1 MALGGITKSSK
12 KKSPTTADLKKE
24 NAALKKEVDSLKADL
39 EKAVA
44 AAAIVEVVEVPVE
57 VKSDADKELEKVKT
71 AVKSMARHH
80 PVIRK
85 NIVAA
90 GLSYLLA

>member
-1 MALGGITKSSK
+1 MAIGGITKSSK
-12 KKSPTTADLKKE
+12 KKSPTAADLKKE
-24 NAALKKEVDSLKADL
+24 NAALKKEVDSLKAEL
-39 EKAVA
+39 EKASSA
-44 AAAIVEVVEVPVE
+44 AVVEVPVE
-57 VKSDADKELEKVKT
+57 VKSDADVELEKVKS
-71 AVKSMARHH
+71 AIKSMARHH